1 MYQHG
6 KPRKIIIDDRM
17 PCNINSEYILP
28 QCEAIEELWPALFFK
43 ALLKLYIYK
52 IRHPF
57 YYFNE
62 EFMDSNIIYSLTG
75 MQVITL
81 DLNIKF
87 VSLLKNNFI
96 ITEENNKDKNE
107 KKYFALYNKKSTK
120 FMNLNKSKS
129 YFDIQNE
136 YDFKNHLNGTYIN
149 NYNLQ
154 NKNIVPLQKGEK
166 IIFVQKLLRRFIYGT

>member
-81 DLNIKF
+81 DLNMKF
-87 VSLLKNNFI
+87 VSLFCFI
-96 ITEENNKDKNE
+96 
-107 KKYFALYNKKSTK
+107 
-120 FMNLNKSKS
+120 
-129 YFDIQNE
+129 
-136 YDFKNHLNGTYIN
+136 
-149 NYNLQ
+149 
-154 NKNIVPLQKGEK
+154 
-166 IIFVQKLLRRFIYGT
+166 